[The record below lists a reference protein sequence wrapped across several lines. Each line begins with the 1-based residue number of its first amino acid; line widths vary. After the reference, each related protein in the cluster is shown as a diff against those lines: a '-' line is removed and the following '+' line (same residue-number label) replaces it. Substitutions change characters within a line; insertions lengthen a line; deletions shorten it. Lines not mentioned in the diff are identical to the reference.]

1 MTIGDHHSFD
11 DPTLGTL
18 MEAHIGALDVAPG
31 AYLSGHAQTLGGG
44 QMSDTMKAIDIVAK
58 LRVIDEMLAEQG
70 VPMLKSTFISNL
82 MMSCCSTMERA
93 LRPRGSKERSD
104 LRPSELAST

>member
-1 MTIGDHHSFD
+1 
-11 DPTLGTL
+11 

-70 VPMLKSTFISNL
+70 VPDAQVDIHLEFDDVVLFDHGTGAEAQRFK
-82 MMSCCSTMERA
+82 
-93 LRPRGSKERSD
+93 GKV
-104 LRPSELAST
+104 